1 MRRLLAVLG
10 VLAGGMA
17 GAPAAT
23 ADTLPVPPYIDH
35 ATWVSDDG
43 LSSLRLYPTAA
54 GRAVAGDFGKT
65 GAQADEAWRE
75 VLALVPGANSPGM
88 RSQFVC
94 HWDFAEFAQPGKT
107 SWDLEPWR
115 PVVDD
120 GVMMAAGCNPGGAER
135 F

>member
-1 MRRLLAVLG
+1 MLAALAI
-10 VLAGGMA
+10 LAGGVA
-17 GAPAAT
+17 FAPGAT

-35 ATWVSDDG
+35 ATWVGHEG

-54 GRAVAGDFGKT
+54 GRAVAGDLGKT

-75 VLALVPGANSPGM
+75 VLALAPGANSPGM

-94 HWDFAEFAQPGKT
+94 HWDFAEFAAPGKT

-120 GVMMAAGCNPGGAER
+120 GVMVAAGCNPGGAEKL
-135 F
+135 